1 MRCFASDNGEELQL
15 QTPNPLLNAFFFS
28 LMAQRQNVAFNAA
41 RNGGGWNS
49 FWADAQRDKSFC
61 DVKIKILEHHQ
72 TVKKIVRMHV
82 F

>member
-1 MRCFASDNGEELQL
+1 
-15 QTPNPLLNAFFFS
+15 
-28 LMAQRQNVAFNAA
+28 MAQTQNVAFNSA
-41 RNGGGWNS
+41 RNGGGGWNS

-72 TVKKIVRMHV
+72 TVKKIVSYNNLASGLRSKPLQKSHLWFFDM